1 MGRAPSFPPSSE
13 APQGS
18 DGTEDGWRMD
28 ANCPWAR
35 GLVSFLSR
43 EPSQLMPLVL
53 LGMFPGRSLGLPAR
67 KVLVGS
73 WGGG

>member
-1 MGRAPSFPPSSE
+1 
-13 APQGS
+13 
-18 DGTEDGWRMD
+18 MD

-53 LGMFPGRSLGLPAR
+53 LGMFPGHSLGLPAR